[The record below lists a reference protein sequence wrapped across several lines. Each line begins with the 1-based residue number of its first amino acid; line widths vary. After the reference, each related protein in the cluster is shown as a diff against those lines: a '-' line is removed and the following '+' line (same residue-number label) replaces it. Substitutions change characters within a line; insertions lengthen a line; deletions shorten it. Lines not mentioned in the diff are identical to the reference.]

1 MNNIVDVKKRTRKRI
16 LNKGSTVE
24 QVLSIQHYSNAG
36 TQQFILLE
44 HRLCGAKRQEIQLE
58 QSAVATPT
66 GYVHYAKKGHC
77 MAEQDWVVGLG
88 PIIRSVFFFFFNWRI
103 IALQC
108 CTGFCHTTTLI
119 SHRYTYTL
127 SLLKLPP
134 TPTLPFHP
142 SRLSQGTG
150 LNFMCYTATSHL
162 LFYT

>member
-88 PIIRSVFFFFFNWRI
+88 PIIRSV
-103 IALQC
+103 C
-108 CTGFCHTTTLI
+108 FCHTTTLI